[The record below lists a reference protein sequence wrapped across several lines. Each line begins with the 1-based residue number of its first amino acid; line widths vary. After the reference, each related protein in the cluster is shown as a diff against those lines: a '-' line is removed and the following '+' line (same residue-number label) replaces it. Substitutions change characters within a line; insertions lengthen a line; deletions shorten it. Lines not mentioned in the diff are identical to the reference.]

1 MKTQIFIA
9 AALVT
14 LAGCSQEASVPE
26 ADTAPTEKSASAD
39 AVEIAL
45 NDPLDGAT
53 NEYCLDIAGGRE
65 NVDPANGLQGHTCYS
80 RDGALGTD
88 QIFDANLFAQ
98 NTLFMP
104 EYDVCVEAADGAIS
118 LAACDEGDAQKI
130 AFGEDGTIRPASDE
144 TQCFTLAED
153 TRTGKSTENQIKA
166 LALAECSEEN
176 AAYQVW
182 RARKTDDT
190 PNG

>member
-1 MKTQIFIA
+1 MKTRFVLTVA
-9 AALVT
+9 AIT
-14 LAGCSQEASVPE
+14 LAGCSQETVVE
-26 ADTAPTEKSASAD
+26 ADTAPTEKSADAD
-39 AVEIAL
+39 IVEIAL

-80 RDGALGTD
+80 RDGNLGTD
-88 QIFDANLFAQ
+88 QIFDANLFAT

-104 EYDVCVEAADGAIS
+104 EYDVCVSVDGTDIS
-118 LAACDEGDAQKI
+118 LTACDESEAQQI
-130 AFGEDGTIRPASDE
+130 SFAEDGTIRPVEDE
-144 TQCFTLAED
+144 TMCFTLDTD

-166 LALAECSEEN
+166 LSLAACSADQ

-190 PNG
+190 PTS